1 MLRGGRAAAAGMM
14 IVASI
19 GALMAIDLNTGQ
31 HFSIAIFY
39 LVPTAAAGWYLG
51 RTLGVATGVLA
62 GVAWGFVDYL
72 TRTDSV
78 AATAWNGATRIA
90 GLVALAFMLDM
101 LRYLIGSL
109 RESQERQRA
118 QLDQRAEFLSL
129 MAHELRAPVA
139 AIEVVAA
146 GLSEAP
152 ALGAR
157 ERRALTQLRGQAR
170 SLSALA
176 EGVLT
181 ANQLDAGTMQLEP
194 ETFDVCGLISEIAEP
209 LGRVS
214 VTCPAGSVLVRADP
228 DALQRALSNLV
239 SNALK
244 FSPFEDMVQVIIHR
258 DERETRIDISDQGIG
273 LSAEDAGRLF
283 TKYSRI
289 RDERTASIEGVG
301 LGLYFTRLIVE
312 AHGGTVTA
320 HSRGAGEG
328 STFSVHL
335 PHVNA
340 PERSPGAEAA
350 ANV

>member
-1 MLRGGRAAAAGMM
+1 
-14 IVASI
+14 
-19 GALMAIDLNTGQ
+19 
-31 HFSIAIFY
+31 
-39 LVPTAAAGWYLG
+39 
-51 RTLGVATGVLA
+51 
-62 GVAWGFVDYL
+62 
-72 TRTDSV
+72 
-78 AATAWNGATRIA
+78 
-90 GLVALAFMLDM
+90 
-101 LRYLIGSL
+101 
-109 RESQERQRA
+109 
-118 QLDQRAEFLSL
+118 L

-194 ETFDVCGLISEIAEP
+194 ETFDVCGLISQIAEP

-214 VTCPAGSVLVRADP
+214 VTCPAESVLVRADP

-244 FSPFEDMVQVIIHR
+244 FSPFEDMVQVIIDR